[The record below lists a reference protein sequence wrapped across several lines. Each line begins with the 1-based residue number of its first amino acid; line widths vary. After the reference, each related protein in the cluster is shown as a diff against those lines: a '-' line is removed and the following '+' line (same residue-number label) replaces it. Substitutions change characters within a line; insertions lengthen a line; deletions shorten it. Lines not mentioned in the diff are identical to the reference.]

1 MVTPHLQQPST
12 KCTQKTLNMCHKC
25 SAAADWSQD
34 AGPVLFETRII
45 RTMSASKLSERVMSN
60 TNSAICAP
68 LKYIEFR
75 LLKRS

>member
-1 MVTPHLQQPST
+1 MSN
-12 KCTQKTLNMCHKC
+12 KY
-25 SAAADWSQD
+25 SAAAESQQT
-34 AGPVLFETRII
+34 GLRMLLMVLFETRIG